1 MYKIIEL
8 EIDPSLSADTGV
20 FEVAWVEQP
29 AIEQELM
36 YFTEMKFF
44 VAPEYVQKKACQAI
58 KENEKRGNP
67 AGTQVGKVRAQQLCK
82 GENLSLETI
91 KRMKSYLS
99 RAATYDTG
107 NWDDNG
113 TIAMGLW
120 GGKEAL
126 TWVDKI
132 LSMEENMGIQ
142 DFVDNADGFSVG
154 DYVSWTYA
162 GRGEGDDRA
171 RGQIKDLR
179 VSGEVNIPDTDFTL
193 TATEERPVAL
203 IETIDGSIVG
213 QYVDNLRQIQK
224 PENFVYPNV
233 GETQDEFISR
243 CVPVVLSEGK
253 TEDQA
258 LGQCYGMW
266 ENREFGA
273 TDVTFD
279 WDGTLNTPRGERALK
294 QEISRGNRP
303 HLIVER
309 NNMSKGLIDF
319 TLKYQIP
326 SWRIH
331 VVNNLPEKIETIK
344 EIDPIRHYDD
354 DIRVKG
360 FLPEKWVNF
369 DYELI
374 LPPYV
379 GYPTSGDTD
388 SMLIEPVLDPVLF
401 SSCGCDK
408 HEFGIQDFSI
418 DIFGYETKH
427 FDMCPV
433 AVSLFQ
439 HLTTMTMD
447 EDTIGMVR
455 SAAQI
460 ADNVFEIEKNVVN
473 GVETDD
479 DLLNQAKILVDDFKD
494 LMGEIDKEVGM
505 VHDVSFMDGHISVIS
520 DYLNGYGEEEEDTLR
535 EAIETLSKHQAFE
548 RAPQVLQGLNLAQVK
563 RAGFRDGQK
572 LYRYTNFFPGILD
585 SRDFCM
591 SIEDNFFRRSIIDA
605 LRDYN
610 TKFGH
615 GPGGAP
621 YSKWLYKGGPSCVH
635 AWEEWVVTNR
645 RTGSGD
651 LIVDVIRVGV
661 VPGTPGTPPRNLP
674 NSGYFSPETEARS
687 KRAYAIERSKAG
699 FSQTY
704 LNDQEFSS
712 CFGGV
717 CDVKFNEQKTQ
728 VFAADQDQRMIYTPL
743 MIPNILIP
751 RYDEVSKERYFVKFT
766 PESIQRIRDKFMI
779 QLRGRMTNYEHT
791 DKKFEDIVMVES
803 WIVEGENDKA
813 YQLGFTK
820 EQIPFGTWMGAYK
833 VLDTPEGDT
842 VWNEYIKPGKVKGA
856 SVEGNFI
863 LNFSQDKRDEYLL
876 SSIINIL
883 KTIDE

>member
-20 FEVAWVEQP
+20 FEVAWVESP

-36 YFTEMKFF
+36 YFADMKFF

-82 GENLSLETI
+82 GENLTLETI

-107 NWDDNG
+107 DWDDNG

-132 LSMEENMGIQ
+132 LSMEERKEDLGIQ
-142 DFVDNADGFSVG
+142 DFVYPSPSESKDDFIARCVG
-154 DYVSWTYA
+154 VVVA
-162 GRGEGDDRA
+162 EG
-171 RGQIKDLR
+171 K
-179 VSGEVNIPDTDFTL
+179 
-193 TATEERPVAL
+193 
-203 IETIDGSIVG
+203 
-213 QYVDNLRQIQK
+213 
-224 PENFVYPNV
+224 
-233 GETQDEFISR
+233 TQDE
-243 CVPVVLSEGK
+243 
-253 TEDQA
+253 A

-266 ENREFGA
+266 ENREFGDK
-273 TDVTFD
+273 DVTFD

-294 QEISRGNRP
+294 QEITRANRP
-303 HLIVER
+303 HIIVER
-309 NNMSKGLIDF
+309 GNMSKGLIDF

-326 SWRIH
+326 SWRVHI
-331 VVNNLPEKIETIK
+331 VNNLPEKIETIK

-388 SMLIEPVLDPVLF
+388 SMLVEPVLDPVLF

-408 HEFGIQDFSI
+408 QEFGIQDFSM

-427 FDMCPV
+427 FDMCPA
-433 AVSLFQ
+433 AVQLFQ
-439 HLTTMTMD
+439 HLQEMTVD
-447 EDTIGMVR
+447 EETIGMIR

-473 GVETDD
+473 GVDTDD
-479 DLLNQAKILVDDFKD
+479 DLLGQAQILVNDFKD
-494 LMGEIDKEVGM
+494 LMHEIDEEVGM
-505 VHDVSFMDGHISVIS
+505 IHDVSFMDGHIAVIA
-520 DYLNGYGEEEEDTLR
+520 DYLNGYGEEEEDNLK
-535 EAIETLSKHQAFE
+535 EAIQTLSKHHAFE
-548 RAPQVLQGLNLAQVK
+548 RAPQLLQGLTEAQVK

-585 SRDFCM
+585 SRQFCM

-610 TKFGH
+610 IQFGH

-621 YSKWLYKGGPSCVH
+621 YSKWLYKGGPNCVH
-635 AWEEWVVTNR
+635 AWEEWVVKNR
-645 RTGSGD
+645 RTDRGD

-661 VPGTPGTPPRNLP
+661 VAGVPGTPPRSLP
-674 NSGYFSPETEARS
+674 GSGYYPGTPRYQANLS
-687 KRAYAIERSKAG
+687 KTFMNEE
-699 FSQTY
+699 
-704 LNDQEFSS
+704 EFST
-712 CFGGV
+712 CFNGV

-728 VFAADQDQRMIYTPL
+728 VFAADGDQRMIYTPL
-743 MIPNILIP
+743 MIPDILIP
-751 RYDEVSKERYFVKFT
+751 RYDEVSRERYFVKFT
-766 PESIQRIRDKFMI
+766 PETIQKIRDKFMI
-779 QLRGRMTNYEHT
+779 QLRGRMTNLEHT
-791 DKKFEDIVMVES
+791 DHKFEDVVMVES

-863 LNFSQDKRDEYLL
+863 LNFSQQSEDDYLL